1 MERGKLMVLVG
12 GQYGSEGKG
21 AIARHLAFDYNVHVR
36 VGSPNAG
43 HTFYWDGVKHV
54 MQSIPC
60 GWINPNAKIV
70 IGRGALLNMKQL
82 MKELV
87 HIMHRYPDF
96 LDRLIIDE
104 NAGVLDEKFHE
115 QEGGVNG
122 EMHRRIGST
131 GEGVGP
137 ARVARIN
144 RDPAQFRQFK
154 DVAEEYGLE
163 RCLRSNTPSMLATWQ
178 DSGHNIL
185 IEGTQGSAL
194 SWLHSYWP
202 DCTSIDTNA
211 AGIISEVG
219 IAPSRVT
226 DVLLVCRTY
235 PIRVAGNSGPMR
247 GEIDWDILN
256 AMTGGYVHPERTTVT
271 KKIRR
276 VATWDDDLFQ
286 QSCVLNAPTGIA
298 LTFADYIDPS
308 LSWCTDVDRVMN
320 STALRNF
327 ILRHKIGNLL
337 YISTGPDSVV
347 DLDHAEDTI
356 HKLDSDGMTF
366 AVEEGEYTE
375 GVMG

>member
-43 HTFYWDGVKHV
+43 HTFYWDGAKHV

-60 GWINPNAKIV
+60 GWINPDAKIV

-87 HIMHRYPDF
+87 HIMRWYPDF

-104 NAGVLDEKFHE
+104 DAGVLDEKFHE

-163 RCLRSNTPSMLATWQ
+163 KCVVDNTPARLAAWH
-178 DSGHNIL
+178 DCGANIM
-185 IEGTQGSAL
+185 IEGTQGSGL
-194 SWLHSYWP
+194 SLLHSHWP
-202 DCTSIDTNA
+202 YCTSIDTNA

-235 PIRVAGNSGPMR
+235 PIRVAGNSGPMQ
-247 GEIDWDILN
+247 GEIDWDILS

-276 VATWDDDLFQ
+276 VAAWDDDLFH
-286 QSCVLNAPTGIA
+286 QSCILNAPTGIA
-298 LTFADYIDPS
+298 LTFADYVDPS
-308 LSWCTDVDRVMN
+308 LSGSECIDRVM
-320 STALRNF
+320 SSRPLLNF
-327 ILRHKIGNLL
+327 IDKHNIDNIR
-337 YISTGPDSVV
+337 YVSTGPDSVV
-347 DLDHAEDTI
+347 DMGTA
-356 HKLDSDGMTF
+356 K
-366 AVEEGEYTE
+366 EGEN
-375 GVMG
+375 

>member
-1 MERGKLMVLVG
+1 MDRGKLLVLVG

-21 AIARHLAFDYNVHVR
+21 AIARHLANDYDVHVR

-43 HTFYWDGVKHV
+43 HTFYWDGAKHV

-60 GWINPNAKIV
+60 GWINPDAIIV

-87 HIMHRYPDF
+87 HILHYYPNF

-104 NAGVLDEKFHE
+104 TAGVLDEKFHE
-115 QEGGVNG
+115 QEGGVDG

-144 RDPAQFRQFK
+144 RDPEQFRQFK

-163 RCLRSNTPSMLATWQ
+163 RCMRHNTPHLLTILQ
-178 DSGHNIL
+178 DDGRNIL

-194 SWLHSYWP
+194 SLLHSFWP
-202 DCTSIDTNA
+202 YCTSIDTNA

-247 GEIDWDILN
+247 DEISWDVLSI
-256 AMTGGYVHPERTTVT
+256 MTDGYIKPEHTTVT

-276 VATWDDDLFQ
+276 IAKWDDSLYEQ
-286 QSCVLNAPTGIA
+286 ACELNAPTGIA
-298 LTFADYIDPS
+298 LTFADYIDPT
-308 LSWCTDVDRVMN
+308 LAGLTDINAAMSSQHLMDFLHDNGIKNV
-320 STALRNF
+320 
-327 ILRHKIGNLL
+327 K
-337 YISTGPDSVV
+337 YISTGPDSVIDFDVGNSLEV
-347 DLDHAEDTI
+347 DE
-356 HKLDSDGMTF
+356 
-366 AVEEGEYTE
+366 
-375 GVMG
+375 